1 VTGLRTFLEYVET
14 VIVKEKWR
22 RKKNQERSN
31 LYFQGVFS
39 LPVALS
45 SALSLRYSMHAPSQS
60 CVEKTTKG
68 VFFCPPPLFFT
79 DLRALKIL
87 WYWFCK
93 LFFAVRIQK
102 STTISLICG
111 CPSWITRAIM
121 DTFPDTPTRISVNL
135 RTKSNVYIDV
145 DIKVPSLS
153 KVNNACK
160 LNL

>member
-1 VTGLRTFLEYVET
+1 MTGLRTFLEYVET

-68 VFFCPPPLFFT
+68 VFFCPPPPFFYWSTGSKNTLVLILQVIFCCSDPKIYDNIAYLWMSELNYACYHGYLSGYSYKDICQST
-79 DLRALKIL
+79 DEVQCIYRRWHQGTKLK
-87 WYWFCK
+87 
-93 LFFAVRIQK
+93 Q
-102 STTISLICG
+102 G
-111 CPSWITRAIM
+111 
-121 DTFPDTPTRISVNL
+121 
-135 RTKSNVYIDV
+135 
-145 DIKVPSLS
+145 
-153 KVNNACK
+153 
-160 LNL
+160 